1 MTKRAITKACKIILL
16 AILFK
21 QTSAQSLIDIGAGA
35 STMDS
40 YSSNLAFRQ
49 QINDNFRVGFEIQYG
64 APKYR
69 FVEAK
74 PFEKG
79 YAWSLSVPLSFK
91 ITEQDRIRLD
101 GFFRPGFRF
110 QGIID
115 PDNNGIE
122 DSLLNSRA
130 VLFEAGLLVN
140 VNLTEKL
147 NLSSGVLLPTAFEIA
162 PTSLFEYMGTP
173 NFTGG
178 LSYLASPKT
187 IVFVKGITGP
197 AFGAS
202 GDTYKYIWSAQAG
215 LRFALGKNPTT
226 KSLLLEP
233 SF

>member
-1 MTKRAITKACKIILL
+1 MTMKKNLTICAALLTALTFQKA
-16 AILFK
+16 A
-21 QTSAQSLIDIGAGA
+21 AQSMVDVGFGT
-35 STMDS
+35 STMDR
-40 YSSNLAFRQ
+40 YYTNLAYRYQ
-49 QINDNFRVGFEIQYG
+49 VNDNLRIGLETQFSS
-64 APKYR
+64 PKYR

-79 YAWSLSVPLSFK
+79 YATTISIPLSFK

-101 GFFRPGFRF
+101 GFVRPGFRF

-140 VNLTEKL
+140 VKLTEKL
-147 NLSSGVLLPTAFEIA
+147 NLSSGILLPAAFEIA

-173 NFTGG
+173 NFTAG

-187 IVFVKGITGP
+187 IVFIKGVTGP

-202 GDTYKYIWSAQAG
+202 GDTYKYIWSVQAG
-215 LRFALGKNPTT
+215 VRFAFGKNTTT
-226 KSLLLEP
+226 KSLLIEP

>member
-1 MTKRAITKACKIILL
+1 MANKIILTTCVAL
-16 AILFK
+16 LTALTFQK
-21 QTSAQSLIDIGAGA
+21 AQAQSLIDVGFGA
-35 STMDS
+35 SNMDKFFTNVA
-40 YSSNLAFRQ
+40 YRH
-49 QINDNFRVGFEIQYG
+49 QINDNFRFGFEIQYG
-64 APKYR
+64 SPKYR

-91 ITEQDRIRLD
+91 IAEQDRIRLD
-101 GFFRPGFRF
+101 GFVRPGFRF

-140 VNLTEKL
+140 VKLTEKW
-147 NLSSGVLLPTAFEIA
+147 NLSSGILLPAAFEIS

-173 NFTGG
+173 NFIGG
-178 LSYLASPKT
+178 LSYLASPKS
-187 IVFVKGITGP
+187 IVFLKGITGP
-197 AFGAS
+197 AFGAN
-202 GDTYKYIWSAQAG
+202 GDTYKYFWSVQAG
-215 LRFALGKNPTT
+215 VRFAFGKNPNS
-226 KSLLLEP
+226 KSLLIEP